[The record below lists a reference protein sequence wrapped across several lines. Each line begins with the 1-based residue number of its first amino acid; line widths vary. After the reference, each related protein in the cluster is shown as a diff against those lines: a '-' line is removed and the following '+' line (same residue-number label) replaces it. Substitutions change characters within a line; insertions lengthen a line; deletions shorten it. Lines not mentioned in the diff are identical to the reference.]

1 VQNGPLNTALKG
13 IGADLFFAAPHLP
26 HAVRVVQKREGFGV
40 ENQPIVLL
48 QKKACVLG
56 GLGLGVVFFGRFA
69 NEDLLAQRPP
79 NARELDG
86 AEHGPV
92 P

>member
-1 VQNGPLNTALKG
+1 MKTAFQG
-13 IGADLFFAAPHLP
+13 VGADLFFAAPHIP
-26 HAVRVVQKREGFGV
+26 YAVRVVQEREGFGV

-69 NEDLLAQRPP
+69 NEDLLAQRTP
-79 NARELDG
+79 NA
-86 AEHGPV
+86 
-92 P
+92 